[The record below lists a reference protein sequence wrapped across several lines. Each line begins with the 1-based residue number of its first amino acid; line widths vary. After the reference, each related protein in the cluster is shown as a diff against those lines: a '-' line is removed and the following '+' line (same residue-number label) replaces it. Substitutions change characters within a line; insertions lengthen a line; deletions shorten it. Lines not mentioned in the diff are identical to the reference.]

1 MAKKN
6 AELQK
11 LIARIND
18 EVASGKAGI
27 LSGRYD
33 DGLRHFKTADS
44 LLPQDQKEF
53 SGGKLAE
60 IAGVLSSAAQNEPD
74 KNKQTLL
81 KNEAVNYAKKS
92 LALTPDNALSHYVLG
107 KSAADAKNYQEA
119 LKEFTLAVQKDASNP
134 LYFYELGKVQYTM
147 KKYSEARSSFES
159 SAKFDPSF
167 YQAWFNAALAYN
179 RLGRIDDAMGALRKA
194 VSVNAQYDTA
204 WLQLARFQVQKNDGS
219 GAIASYNKVLGLSLI
234 HISEPTRP

>member
-18 EVASGKAGI
+18 EVASGKASV

-33 DGLRHFKTADS
+33 DGLKHFKTADS

-60 IAGVLSSAAQNEPD
+60 IAGLLSSAAQNEPD
-74 KNKQTLL
+74 KDKQTLL
-81 KNEAVNYAKKS
+81 KNEAVNYAKKFGADS
-92 LALTPDNALSHYVLG
+92 RQRAVALRIG
-107 KSAADAKNYQEA
+107 KGRRRCKKYQEA

-194 VSVNAQYDTA
+194 ISVNAQYDTA
-204 WLQLARFQVQKNDGS
+204 WLQLARFQVQKTTAAGQ
-219 GAIASYNKVLGLSLI
+219 SL
-234 HISEPTRP
+234 HTTKCWE